1 MGFREGRHEDSFGR
15 MIWRSRLGVWS
26 DRDISVHRQGVE
38 GEKWFGGVR
47 EKSQGTNMGLR
58 GREGVRGWS

>member
-26 DRDISVHRQGVE
+26 DRH
-38 GEKWFGGVR
+38 FGAQTR
-47 EKSQGTNMGLR
+47 S
-58 GREGVRGWS
+58 